1 MLKRQIDVLGAM
13 KLIIQIIKMAFRST
27 TNHLKLA
34 GVICANQSLD
44 II

>member
-1 MLKRQIDVLGAM
+1 MLERQVDVLGAM
-13 KLIIQIIKMAFRST
+13 NLIIQIIKMAFRST

-34 GVICANQSLD
+34 GVICANHSLG